1 MKSVRAFI
9 CFAGLVSPQ
18 TTLFRS
24 NGINSSFNSFVVD
37 NVYDSIIFFESFHFE
52 TIEDP
57 IHGFTEFIDLEQAKP
72 LNLVSSIDRKVFIG
86 AGLNKLD
93 HINRYFKLRL

>member
-1 MKSVRAFI
+1 MKSVGAFI

-37 NVYDSIIFFESFHFE
+37 SVYDSINFFESFHFD

-57 IHGFTEFIDLEQAKP
+57 THGFTEFIDLEQAKS
-72 LNLVSSIDRKVFIG
+72 LNLVSSIDGKVFIG
-86 AGLNKLD
+86 TGLNKLD